1 MDTLKTYQEVIT
13 NILEEYAQI
22 PYSYGD
28 LSRKF
33 IVSKDEKN
41 YLLLTLGW
49 QNDKRFYGCLIHV
62 EIVDDKIW
70 LHRDGTE
77 DGIAGDL
84 LAAGI
89 PKQKI
94 VLGFHHPQV
103 RPPTEFAIK

>member
-1 MDTLKTYQEVIT
+1 M
-13 NILEEYAQI
+13 IL
-22 PYSYGD
+22 
-28 LSRKF
+28 
-33 IVSKDEKN
+33 
-41 YLLLTLGW
+41 
-49 QNDKRFYGCLIHV
+49 V
-62 EIVDDKIW
+62 EIIADKIW

-103 RPPTEFAIK
+103 RQHTEFAEK

>member
-1 MDTLKTYQEVIT
+1 MPSKCQQKIPTM
-13 NILEEYAQI
+13 IL
-22 PYSYGD
+22 
-28 LSRKF
+28 
-33 IVSKDEKN
+33 
-41 YLLLTLGW
+41 
-49 QNDKRFYGCLIHV
+49 V
-62 EIVDDKIW
+62 EIIADKIW

-103 RPPTEFAIK
+103 RQHTEFAEK